1 MLFINPLGLN
11 DIHSLCFTLILN
23 LFRRASPLV
32 SRRGGGCV
40 VAGEV
45 FTARA
50 GPEGGRKLFSI
61 SLYDNAIGTKHIGV
75 APHQNYDPMA
85 LLKT

>member
-1 MLFINPLGLN
+1 M
-11 DIHSLCFTLILN
+11 
-23 LFRRASPLV
+23 
-32 SRRGGGCV
+32 CV